1 MDIAPCILGIKIWEG
16 VLTFRE
22 EKVQRIQEVSASG
35 HVGVGIYVH
44 PPFFAKSTVN
54 ATISEL
60 MTSPK
65 RSEIHRRFRVF
76 FNLLFYSR
84 IKPCLIG
91 TADHVARQCRA
102 GILRGVARLFGINAN
117 SGKSVW
123 RVSVRTLFSV
133 IPSKEPGV
141 ARNEKY
147 LFCTSQ
153 N

>member
-1 MDIAPCILGIKIWEG
+1 M
-16 VLTFRE
+16 
-22 EKVQRIQEVSASG
+22 S
-35 HVGVGIYVH
+35 Y

-102 GILRGVARLFGINAN
+102 RILRGVARLFVINAKF
-117 SGKSVW
+117 GKSVL
-123 RVSVRTLFSV
+123 RGSVRTLFSV
-133 IPSKEPGV
+133 IESKKPGV
-141 ARNEKY
+141 ARNKKC
-147 LFCTSQ
+147 LLCMSQ